1 MDHGTREPRAGSW
14 CHFQVSSAVTRRT
27 WIASTLGAIWT
38 LAVGRAVG
46 AVNERRLL
54 YVQPLGGEL
63 PGEDVAL
70 VREALTAIIGIET
83 RLLPRVA
90 LPLAA
95 YYPPRRRYRAEKLLD
110 FLDGRLPADGARI
123 LGLTGV
129 DISSTKGAVFD
140 WGLLGLGRLDGASS
154 VISEF
159 RCRMRAGGAAHA
171 RERLAKVAV
180 HEAGHTLGLEHC
192 PNRGCLMEDAEG
204 RVATC
209 DREYDFC
216 ARCRGLLAAAGRPLP
231 SSPRIPWPRPS
242 V

>member
-1 MDHGTREPRAGSW
+1 
-14 CHFQVSSAVTRRT
+14 VSSTVTRRI
-27 WIASTLGAIWT
+27 WITT
-38 LAVGRAVG
+38 AVGGLWALAARRAV
-46 AVNERRLL
+46 AAENERRLL

-63 PGEDVAL
+63 PAEDVAL
-70 VREALTAIIGIET
+70 VRQALSGLIGIET
-83 RLLPRVA
+83 RLLPRAA
-90 LPLAA
+90 LPAA
-95 YYPPRRRYRAEKLLD
+95 AFYPPRRRYRAEKLLD
-110 FLDGRLPADGARI
+110 FLDGRLPPDGARI

-129 DISSTKGAVFD
+129 DISTTKGAVFD

-159 RCRMRAGGAAHA
+159 RCRMRSRGPAHA

-216 ARCRGLLAAAGRPLP
+216 PRCRGLLAAAGRLLP
-231 SSPRIPWPRPS
+231 PSPKIPWPRPS
-242 V
+242 ARPMVRPPYGESE

>member
-1 MDHGTREPRAGSW
+1 
-14 CHFQVSSAVTRRT
+14 VSSAVTRRT
-27 WIASTLGAIWT
+27 WIAAALGGVWAM
-38 LAVGRAVG
+38 AAGRAV
-46 AVNERRLL
+46 ASAQRRLL
-54 YVQPLGGEL
+54 YLQPLGGDL
-63 PGEDVAL
+63 PSEDVAL
-70 VREALTAIIGIET
+70 VREALTGIIGIET
-83 RLLPRVA
+83 RLLPRA
-90 LPLAA
+90 DLPPAA

-110 FLDGRLPADGARI
+110 FLDARLPPDGARI
-123 LGLTGV
+123 LGLTGN
-129 DISSTKGAVFD
+129 DISTTKGAVFD
-140 WGLLGLGRLDGASS
+140 WGVLGLGRLDGAAS

-159 RCRMRAGGAAHA
+159 RCRRRSRGAAHA

-231 SSPRIPWPRPS
+231 PSPKIPWPRPS

>member
-1 MDHGTREPRAGSW
+1 
-14 CHFQVSSAVTRRT
+14 VSSTVTRRR
-27 WIASTLGAIWT
+27 WITGTLGGIWT
-38 LAVGRAVG
+38 LAARHGVA
-46 AVNERRLL
+46 APPSPLLL

-63 PGEDVAL
+63 PAADVAL
-70 VREALTAIIGIET
+70 VREALSGILGIET
-83 RLLPRVA
+83 RLSPRAELPA
-90 LPLAA
+90 AA

-110 FLDGRLPADGARI
+110 FLDGRLPPDAARI

-129 DISSTKGAVFD
+129 DISTTKGAVFD

-159 RCRMRAGGAAHA
+159 RCRMRARGPAHA

-180 HEAGHTLGLEHC
+180 HEAGHTLGLPHC
-192 PNRGCLMEDAEG
+192 PNHGCLMEDADG
-204 RVATC
+204 SVSTC

-216 ARCRGLLAAAGRPLP
+216 ARCRGLLAAAGRSLP
-231 SSPRIPWPRPS
+231 PSPKMPWPRPP